1 MLSSQN
7 VDAHIQFISSALDD
21 LAADDANLAAGVD
34 IDERFKVLRNQYRE
48 LPDSLAGHMPRLS
61 KLSKRFNELL
71 TSRLARVVD
80 RFHEV
85 NGEIHRAEREKAFWR
100 DFLIRL
106 AGETEQE
113 YLDGAVARVRV
124 RSLRSRTLPP
134 AGADERNRL
143 EDLIYVSGCWE
154 QVSQLSRSKLEHA
167 LAENLFAKPQAD
179 EIDQLCPEA
188 VRHQVSCYDLHGS
201 PP

>member
-7 VDAHIQFISSALDD
+7 VDAHIQFISRALDD
-21 LAADDANLAAGVD
+21 LAADDANLAVGVE
-34 IDERFKVLRNQYRE
+34 IDERFRALRDQYRE
-48 LPDSLAGHMPRLS
+48 LPDSLARHMPRLS
-61 KLSKRFNELL
+61 ELSNRFNDLL
-71 TSRLARVVD
+71 ASRLAQAVD
-80 RFHEV
+80 RFNEV

-100 DFLIRL
+100 EFLIRL
-106 AGETEQE
+106 ADETRRE

-124 RSLRSRTLPP
+124 RSLRSRMLPP
-134 AGADERNRL
+134 TGADERHRL
-143 EDLIYVSGCWE
+143 EDLIYASGCWE

-167 LAENLFAKPQAD
+167 LAENVFAKPQAD